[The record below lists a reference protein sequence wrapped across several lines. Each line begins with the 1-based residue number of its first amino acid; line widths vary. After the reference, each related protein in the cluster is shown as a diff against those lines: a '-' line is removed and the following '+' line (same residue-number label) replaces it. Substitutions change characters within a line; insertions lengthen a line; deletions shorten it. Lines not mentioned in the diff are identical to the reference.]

1 MANVSSTSSFDKVE
15 QDSARCMSPKSKK
28 DLDQRASV
36 TATKRYH
43 KTPKAPKRASEILF
57 YNYSH
62 FKARCNADEG
72 FLRLVD
78 KEFRNQYASSP
89 HQQIDLDGIIDK
101 KAKAYDSIIAS
112 PVNAY
117 RTNFSAYKKLYSER
131 KVRKRDL
138 ISVTKET

>member
-1 MANVSSTSSFDKVE
+1 MANVSSTASFEKVE
-15 QDSARCMSPKSKK
+15 QNSARCISPKSKK
-28 DLDQRASV
+28 DLDQRASLTV
-36 TATKRYH
+36 TKRYH
-43 KTPKAPKRASEILF
+43 KTPKGASEILF
-57 YNYSH
+57 YKYSH
-62 FKARCNADEG
+62 FKTRCNADEG
-72 FLRLVD
+72 FQRSVD
-78 KEFRNQYASSP
+78 KEFRNQYATSP